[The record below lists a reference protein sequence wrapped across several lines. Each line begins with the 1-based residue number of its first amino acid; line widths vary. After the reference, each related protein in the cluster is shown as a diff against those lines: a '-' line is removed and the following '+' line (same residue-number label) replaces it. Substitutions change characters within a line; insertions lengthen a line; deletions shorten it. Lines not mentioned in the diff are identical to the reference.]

1 MVWIGWITAWRPFKN
16 NKWNDD
22 DDDEDEDDDDDEVY
36 DDNAEVSIHILL
48 LPLLP
53 PTHLPMV
60 DMADTP
66 QNNDTS
72 LILWCIKTGE
82 LDFQWTKKS
91 EAKFVKSLNYM
102 SIYIIKILLF

>member
-1 MVWIGWITAWRPFKN
+1 MVWIGWITAWRPLS

-22 DDDEDEDDDDDEVY
+22 DDDDDDDDEVY

-66 QNNDTS
+66 QNNDTP
-72 LILWCIKTGE
+72 LIL
-82 LDFQWTKKS
+82 
-91 EAKFVKSLNYM
+91 
-102 SIYIIKILLF
+102 